1 MFSCINIK
9 SIIELCIKI
18 LKITL
23 SENSSIMIN
32 HIYYQQTQRH
42 KMLSIQDIV
51 KSITVEPVA
60 DELKEQKVALVLDI
74 SGSTSSIFNN
84 KTKQT
89 VLEKEIECMTNY
101 ILENKQN
108 KYELYSFE
116 SYCHEHGVVK
126 ILKDEDFVILP
137 DFKSTG
143 GTSTHVALD
152 KICTNLNRFKPDI
165 VKVYTD
171 GQTNSQQSFF
181 DNSMSIFQKNNI
193 KFEIVAV
200 TYSNIN
206 METITKNE
214 EMRIPG
220 MELVNSL
227 GNNIDALYIFNL
239 VHETEPFC
247 GISNT
252 SVDKNSLKFLG
263 FKINEIIPIFINK
276 LLEKIELNK
285 NNIQWGANQINL
297 KKMLAELGKL
307 LSIFFVELPKFHPLI
322 LKISN
327 VIQNSTNFTP
337 ERIEK
342 ILEYG
347 FSCSKHNKPIVLTNF
362 EEHVKDSVNKHNEFR
377 DAITELN
384 SKGTTLGSK
393 KRITIPYGNNPV
405 CILDNGSVNLKSN
418 LTSIGQDSSYPNS
431 LDNFGN
437 VYFGIDVNPQ
447 AIRIALRTHC
457 GNIGFPGARYSTAVP
472 FFVLCQMSVMFIK
485 GVNMNSEH
493 MKALRELAI
502 YQTSLEVMVAKGKY
516 DGKGCYNYWKTGKLI
531 PMHYDKQTTHTSMY
545 VDKLINPLGL
555 TEPIWWALMM
565 SMLGLFEEQKN
576 IYVDAIQALGINPN
590 IESFTNYI
598 RNTYSNNVGGN
609 IICETFQEVQK
620 SLFTLDYFD
629 NGKEIYFLKD
639 HKSPN
644 QNDSTGPNAQNNCCT
659 KTWYSI
665 DELEYVKNNGCV
677 WCHYKPI
684 STDFEKVVSK
694 NIDVCIKNAVEQSSK
709 ITFNGIANNIVAS
722 EKSVTNVNAN
732 KFRINMCG
740 ITGSGKTTATEKME
754 KILLNNN
761 YQVLIVNVDK
771 LSKQGLKGKQL
782 QNKIFNDIKNF
793 DKTKNNKKVII
804 MDICNENGIS
814 ANSFGWNFSEY
825 IDLIY
830 YPNFD
835 KNNFDEYQAWC
846 LKNVISRPLYTN
858 DSNYWLNPVSA
869 GLQTCLKVH
878 ALKASGVANLTNSTY
893 KPIPSHNDINQLK
906 QSLMPKWNNYQTYLL
921 NIDADQEILNFLI
934 DNKLVNQSANQS
946 ANQSTNQ
953 SANQSANQ
961 SNKSN
966 NLKISI

>member
-1 MFSCINIK
+1 
-9 SIIELCIKI
+9 
-18 LKITL
+18 
-23 SENSSIMIN
+23 
-32 HIYYQQTQRH
+32 
-42 KMLSIQDIV
+42 MLSIQDIV
-51 KSITVEPVA
+51 KSITVGPVA
-60 DELKEQKVALVLDI
+60 NEMQEQKVALVLDV
-74 SGSTSSIFNN
+74 SGSTSCTFKNGS
-84 KTKQT
+84 KQT
-89 VLEKEIECMTNY
+89 ILEKEIECMTNY
-101 ILENKQN
+101 ILQNKQN

-137 DFKSTG
+137 EFISTG
-143 GTSTHVALD
+143 GTSTHTALD
-152 KICTNLNRFKPDI
+152 KICNNLNRFKPDI

-171 GQTNSQQSFF
+171 GQTNSQQTCF
-181 DNSMSIFQKNNI
+181 DKSISIFQKNNI

-227 GNNIDALYIFNL
+227 GNNIDALDIFNV
-239 VHETEPFC
+239 VHETEPFS

-252 SVDKNSLKFLG
+252 SVGKNSLKFLG

-285 NNIQWGANQINL
+285 NNIQWGTNQINL

-307 LSIFFVELPKFHPLI
+307 LSIFFVELPKFHPLV

-327 VIQNSTNFTP
+327 TIQNSTDFTA

-347 FSCSKHNKPIVLTNF
+347 FSCSKQNKPIVLTNF

-377 DAITELN
+377 DAISELN
-384 SKGTTLGSK
+384 LKGTTLGSK
-393 KRITIPYGNNPV
+393 KRITIPSATNPV

-418 LTSIGQDSSYPNS
+418 FISAGQDACYPNS

-447 AIRIALRTHC
+447 AIRIALRSYC
-457 GNIGFPGARYSTAVP
+457 ANIGFPGARYSTAVP
-472 FFVLCQMSVMFIK
+472 FFVLCQMSLMFIK
-485 GVNMNSEH
+485 GIDMNSEH

-531 PMHYDKQTTHTSMY
+531 PMHYEKQTTHTSMY
-545 VDKLINPLGL
+545 MDKLINPLGL
-555 TEPIWWALMM
+555 SEPIWWALMM

-576 IYVDAIQALGINPN
+576 VYVDALNALGIDSNV
-590 IESFTNYI
+590 ESFTNYI

-629 NGKEIYFLKD
+629 NDEEIYILKD

-644 QNDSTGPNAQNNCCT
+644 QNDQADQVNLATTQNNCCT

-677 WCHYKPI
+677 WCHYKPM

-694 NIDVCIKNAVEQSSK
+694 NIDVCIQNAIKQSSK
-709 ITFNGIANNIVAS
+709 ITFNGIVNNVVAS

-754 KILLNNN
+754 KILSNNN

-814 ANSFGWNFSEY
+814 ANSFGWNFNEY
-825 IDLIY
+825 IDLVY

-846 LKNVISRPLYTN
+846 LNNVLNRPLYTN

-878 ALKASGVANLTNSTY
+878 ALKASGIANLTNSTY
-893 KPIPSHNDINQLK
+893 NPIPSHNDIKQLQK
-906 QSLMPKWNNYQTYLL
+906 SLMPKWTNYQKYLT
-921 NIDADQEILNFLI
+921 NINTDQEILNFLI
-934 DNKLVNQSANQS
+934 DSKLI
-946 ANQSTNQ
+946 NQSTQQSTQQ
-953 SANQSANQ
+953 SAQQST
-961 SNKSN
+961 KSS